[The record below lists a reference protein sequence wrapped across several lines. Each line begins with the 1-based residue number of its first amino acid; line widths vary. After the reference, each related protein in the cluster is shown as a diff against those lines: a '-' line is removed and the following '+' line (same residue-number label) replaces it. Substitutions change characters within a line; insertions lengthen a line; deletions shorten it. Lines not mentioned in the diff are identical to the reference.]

1 MDFSNS
7 LKFDDEIF
15 FTFILPPLIFCAGYT
30 MNRRSFFKYFIYVF
44 TYGVIGTICT
54 FSIVAPLTY
63 VANQNK
69 MFYYSYFDETL
80 DNPKASHNAHN
91 MNNITNPEEHRS
103 HLMVNS
109 ILATPEKGSE
119 QPIAHENQ
127 GNQGHEGQ
135 KKIEEVEKVEKEEVD
150 PYLLDLSFKDILL
163 FAAVISSSDA
173 IAALAFI
180 SEEKDPKLFAI
191 LFGEGVV
198 NDAVCIV
205 IYKIMRDF
213 INSGEGKFFI
223 FFLIFYFFFFF
234 I

>member
-1 MDFSNS
+1 
-7 LKFDDEIF
+7 
-15 FTFILPPLIFCAGYT
+15 

-63 VANQNK
+63 LANQNK

-80 DNPKASHNAHN
+80 DNPTTPHHGGVQNNHVNIASPEHLI
-91 MNNITNPEEHRS
+91 NNTIPA
-103 HLMVNS
+103 V
-109 ILATPEKGSE
+109 P
-119 QPIAHENQ
+119 
-127 GNQGHEGQ
+127 
-135 KKIEEVEKVEKEEVD
+135 EKEEHGNNTLPVNENGNQTQPIVPSEPVD
-150 PYLLDLSFKDILL
+150 PYLLDLRTKDILL

-213 INSGEGKFFI
+213 IDSGEGKNYYFI
-223 FFLIFYFFFFF
+223 
-234 I
+234 